1 MKKTLALLLALAM
14 VLALA
19 ACGST
24 QTTPAAEA
32 TEAPVSESPA
42 EVPEE
47 SAGSPV
53 NLTFAAQEV
62 GTGPYSLAAALQGVM
77 LRYLPQGST
86 IDLTTN
92 SPGGVGAPVLI
103 QNQECEIIISNAGR

>member
-42 EVPEE
+42 EVHEE
-47 SAGSPV
+47 SA
-53 NLTFAAQEV
+53 
-62 GTGPYSLAAALQGVM
+62 
-77 LRYLPQGST
+77 
-86 IDLTTN
+86 
-92 SPGGVGAPVLI
+92 
-103 QNQECEIIISNAGR
+103 

>member
-92 SPGGVGAPVLI
+92 SPGGVAHR
-103 QNQECEIIISNAGR
+103 S